1 LCETKAG
8 ETEMKYNFINQ
19 DGLIYLGQV
28 LFKYEGTKKAVVI
41 PEGITRIHHAAF
53 MGTDITSVS
62 FPNTL
67 ESVGCQVFR
76 ECKNLKEVIFPE
88 SVKRIGSDVFYG
100 CMLEKVVFPRELD
113 ELFDNRQVMK
123 EVVLP
128 ERVHDFS
135 STFSGSELDRISI
148 TPVLDRRKYNTFPF
162 VWESVRTPNGTTK
175 LPKYFLAAT
184 NVRKVVIGG
193 NFEHIPLK
201 TCANNF
207 YLEEVVLEEGVK
219 SLASTAFDFSYFPV
233 FQDGESKKV
242 EITLPT
248 SVEKIDTNFMRIT
261 KNSERK
267 ILLKVPVNSYSHQ
280 FALDNDFEFQLI

>member
-1 LCETKAG
+1 
-8 ETEMKYNFINQ
+8 M
-19 DGLIYLGQV
+19 
-28 LFKYEGTKKAVVI
+28 
-41 PEGITRIHHAAF
+41 
-53 MGTDITSVS
+53 
-62 FPNTL
+62 
-67 ESVGCQVFR
+67 
-76 ECKNLKEVIFPE
+76 KEVIFPE
-88 SVKRIGSDVFYG
+88 SIKRIGSDVFYG
-100 CMLEKVVFPRELD
+100 CMLEKVIFPRELD

-128 ERVHDFS
+128 ERVQDFS
-135 STFSGSELDRISI
+135 STFSGPELDRISI

-162 VWESVRTPNGTTK
+162 VWESVRTPSGTTK

-267 ILLKVPVNSYSHQ
+267 ILLKVPVKSYSHQ

>member
-1 LCETKAG
+1 
-8 ETEMKYNFINQ
+8 MKYNFINK
-19 DGLIYLGQV
+19 DGLIILGQV
-28 LFKYEGTKKAVVI
+28 LFKYEGTKKDVVI
-41 PEGITRIHHAAF
+41 PEGITRIHHTAF

-67 ESVGCQVFR
+67 ETVGSQVFR

-128 ERVHDFS
+128 ERVQDFS
-135 STFSGSELDRISI
+135 STFSSPELDRISI

-162 VWESVRTPNGTTK
+162 VWESVRTPSGTTK

-207 YLEEVVLEEGVK
+207 YLEEVILEEGVK
-219 SLASTAFDFSYFPV
+219 TIASTAFDFTYFPT
-233 FQDGESKKV
+233 FQESDSKYF
-242 EITLPT
+242 EITFPT
-248 SVEKIDTNFMRIT
+248 SVESIGKSFLRFTMQSD
-261 KNSERK
+261 RK
-267 ILLKVPVNSYSHQ
+267 VLFKVYADSYAHR
-280 FALDNDFEFQLI
+280 FAKENGFSFELIW